1 MDDKTAYVGISLDSS
16 LPKQPQRG
24 TDRDKHEAQ
33 RRGENSEASQCIAS
47 ILACGANVGEPRT
60 NPPKAFSCYQQ
71 YSRIHLL
78 SMDGKYAK

>member
-1 MDDKTAYVGISLDSS
+1 MPSFKWMRCVDDKTTYVGISLDSS

-47 ILACGANVGEPRT
+47 IL
-60 NPPKAFSCYQQ
+60 
-71 YSRIHLL
+71 
-78 SMDGKYAK
+78 MDGKYAK